1 MSVKPLQST
10 DDNGDFSSER
20 EHLAPSAE
28 ETAVSISGGQNSSEN
43 LNAIVERLERIEAT
57 LKQLV
62 DQRTTKE
69 WYTPAEAAQRLGKA
83 EFTVRE
89 WCRLGRIHAEK
100 RRCGRGR
107 SQEWMIAQAEL
118 ERIQNEGLLPQ
129 PTIST
134 RIR

>member
-1 MSVKPLQST
+1 MSVKPPQPT
-10 DDNGDFSSER
+10 DDNGDYGSDQ
-20 EHLAPSAE
+20 EHLTPSAD
-28 ETAVSISGGQNSSEN
+28 ETAAPMSGGQNSSESME
-43 LNAIVERLERIEAT
+43 AIVERLERIEAT
-57 LKQLV
+57 LRLLV

-69 WYTPAEAAQRLGKA
+69 WYTPAEVAQRLGKA

-107 SQEWMIAQAEL
+107 SQEWMIARAEL